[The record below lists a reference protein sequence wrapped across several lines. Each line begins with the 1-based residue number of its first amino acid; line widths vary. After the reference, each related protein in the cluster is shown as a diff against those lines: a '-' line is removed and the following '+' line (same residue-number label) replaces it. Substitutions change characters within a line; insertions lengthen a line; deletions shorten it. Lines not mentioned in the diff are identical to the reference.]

1 MKFVR
6 VKSGWITDTFNCWK
20 KIDGINYFFKSEL
33 REQSITPNSLTPDTI
48 EEIQLLFVKVSR
60 AHFDWVLKNF
70 KPKGIQ
76 HYNQTIGFYLKET
89 IGKERKYM
97 KTSSNK
103 KKCEVNYK
111 ANYSVVHFTCKK
123 KAKRGENAYQA
134 LETPFVD
141 PRPFRCRSTLRYLYL
156 LTVKYT
162 G

>member
-1 MKFVR
+1 
-6 VKSGWITDTFNCWK
+6 
-20 KIDGINYFFKSEL
+20 
-33 REQSITPNSLTPDTI
+33 
-48 EEIQLLFVKVSR
+48 
-60 AHFDWVLKNF
+60 
-70 KPKGIQ
+70 
-76 HYNQTIGFYLKET
+76 
-89 IGKERKYM
+89 M